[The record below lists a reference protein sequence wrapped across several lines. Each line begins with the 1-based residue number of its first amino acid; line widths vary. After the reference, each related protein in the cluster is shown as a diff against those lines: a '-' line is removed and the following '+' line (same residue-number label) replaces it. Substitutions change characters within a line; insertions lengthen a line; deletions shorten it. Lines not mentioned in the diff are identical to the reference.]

1 MSLIVLTGY
10 SGLLGGAVL
19 RQLAGTHEVICLGR
33 TPPAPGSTPGLT
45 GVTFVQANLAGAG
58 LASLLPQRADA
69 VIHLAQAEG
78 HNRFPEA
85 AEQVFAVNVGAT
97 SQLLAWGQQAG
108 ITRYIHASTGGLYGT
123 GAQPFRETDP
133 VRIEGPLAHY
143 LATKRSAELLA
154 DAYAKSFQVV
164 ALRYFFIYGAGQ
176 KANMLMPRLVA
187 SVRNGAAIKL
197 AGTDGIEINPV
208 HADDAAAATIKALDL
223 DRSAT
228 INIAGPHQLSL
239 RAVGMAIGKVVN
251 RDAQFETTPA
261 VTVGHV
267 LADVTMMRDVLVAP
281 KIAFS
286 DGVATLC
293 L

>member
-1 MSLIVLTGY
+1 MSSIVLTGY

-19 RQLAGTHEVICLGR
+19 RQLAGAHEVICLGR
-33 TPPAPGSTPGLT
+33 TPPSAPNPGT
-45 GVTFVQANLAGAG
+45 ARITFAEADLAGTD
-58 LASLLPQRADA
+58 LAAALPKHADA
-69 VIHLAQAEG
+69 IVHLAQGDG

-85 AEQVFAVNVGAT
+85 AEHVFAVNVGAT
-97 SQLLAWGQQAG
+97 SQLLNWGQKAG
-108 ITRYIHASTGGLYGT
+108 ITCFVHASTGGLYGT
-123 GAQPFRETDP
+123 GPQPFREADP

-154 DAYAKSFQVV
+154 SAYEKYFNVV

-187 SVRNGAAIKL
+187 SVRSGTAINL
-197 AGTDGIEINPV
+197 AGQDGIEINPI

-228 INIAGPHQLSL
+228 INVAGPQPLSL
-239 RAVGMAIGKVVN
+239 RAIGMAIGNAVQ
-251 RDAQFETTPA
+251 REAQFKSTPA
-261 VTVGHV
+261 ATVGHV
-267 LADVTMMRDVLVAP
+267 VADTAMMREFLVP
-281 KIAFS
+281 PEIAFA

-293 L
+293 G